1 MTSTTPLL
9 DALNERSIY
18 AYERRD
24 TSELPG
30 LRVLGA
36 VMAVQGIAEN
46 GGLVGGA
53 IENLFFNENLQ
64 AVDDAV
70 AGLQWL
76 GLADVAA
83 LVGRARLA
91 YLRFRPTGYE
101 ELSPQDEVLWE
112 ELDASFFEIAP
123 LARLE
128 AAVAVRL
135 QDIAP
140 ELVSS

>member
-9 DALNERSIY
+9 DALTERSIY
-18 AYERRD
+18 AYERQD
-24 TSELPG
+24 ASALPG
-30 LRVLGA
+30 LHVLGA
-36 VMAVQGIAEN
+36 VMAVHGIAEN

-70 AGLQWL
+70 AGLEWL

-83 LVGRARLA
+83 LVGRARSA

-101 ELSPQDEVLWE
+101 ELSQQDEMLWE
-112 ELDASFFEIAP
+112 ELDASFFEIATS
-123 LARLE
+123 ARLE
-128 AAVAVRL
+128 AAVASRL

>member
-9 DALNERSIY
+9 DALNERSVY

-24 TSELPG
+24 TSALPG

-36 VMAVQGIAEN
+36 VMAVHGIAEN

-70 AGLQWL
+70 AGFEWL

-83 LVGRARLA
+83 LIDRARSA

-101 ELSPQDEVLWE
+101 ELSQQDEVLWE
-112 ELDASFFEIAP
+112 QLDASFFEIATSV
-123 LARLE
+123 RLE

-135 QDIAP
+135 QNIAP
-140 ELVSS
+140 ELASS